1 MHRGDK
7 LIRINIS
14 RNTLIAIA
22 LSLLFHALILFLVT
36 PFIKFDNASP
46 APPLMI
52 EVSLA
57 LPPSQNVIEPVLPE
71 PSTVP
76 VQSKPKPKPKPKP
89 IKPPL
94 KAKLAPKVIAQ
105 KLESKVKP
113 VFTLPDVQTP
123 PKPAFDNVSPPPA
136 LEDNAKVAPAKEP
149 LDMGASI
156 KSKQAAR
163 QAFELDAAKQNAQAV
178 AREIGPSE
186 DEKRNARI
194 KNNFQNG
201 TNGIFEITS
210 LSGRNATFAFRGW
223 TNDYSNARQ
232 QYFEIEAKPGQEVRL
247 VMIKRMISLI
257 REHYQGDFN
266 WDSHRLGKVI
276 ILSARPE
283 DSAGLEE
290 FMMTEFFGPN
300 YKNS

>member
-14 RNTLIAIA
+14 RNTLIAIV

-36 PFIKFDNASP
+36 PFIQFDNASP
-46 APPLMI
+46 APPLTI

-57 LPPSQNVIEPVLPE
+57 PAPSQNVIEPVLPK
-71 PSTVP
+71 PTTKP
-76 VQSKPKPKPKPKP
+76 VQSKPKP
-89 IKPPL
+89 PL
-94 KAKLAPKVIAQ
+94 KAKLVPKVIAQ
-105 KLESKVKP
+105 KPESKVKP

-149 LDMGASI
+149 LDMGALI
-156 KSKQAAR
+156 KSKQATQ
-163 QAFELDAAKQNAQAV
+163 QALELDAAKQNAQAV

-300 YKNS
+300 YKNG